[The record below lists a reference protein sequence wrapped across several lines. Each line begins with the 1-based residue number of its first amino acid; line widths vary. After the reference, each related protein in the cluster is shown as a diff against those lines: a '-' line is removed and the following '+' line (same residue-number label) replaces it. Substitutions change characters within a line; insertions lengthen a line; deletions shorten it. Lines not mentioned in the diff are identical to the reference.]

1 MIETT
6 TEPTA
11 WVVVA
16 EGWAD
21 HQTALTCAE
30 IAAHGRIRIR
40 YAGLAVEPIVS
51 ATGLR
56 VLPDCTVD
64 EINADGAVILILP
77 GGPLWV
83 DHDAPAVTAA
93 IRTFREREIPIAAIG
108 SGTLVLARAGVL
120 GGVRHTSNS
129 LAWLKEHVPEYRDDL
144 HYVNVIDVADGG
156 LVTKPAPSISRTRS
170 SSCSS
175 CATSPTAAHG
185 IACIGRACCRSGS
198 EAAAGTASWLGLRR
212 RRVSRWGRGGFAG
225 ARREQI

>member
-6 TEPTA
+6 TEATA

-30 IAAHGRIRIR
+30 IAAHERIRIR
-40 YAGLAVEPIVS
+40 YAGLDVEPIMS

-64 EINADGAVILILP
+64 DITADGAIILILP

-120 GGVRHTSNS
+120 GGVRHTSNG

-156 LVTKPAPSISRTRS
+156 LVT
-170 SSCSS
+170 
-175 CATSPTAAHG
+175 AH
-185 IACIGRACCRSGS
+185 
-198 EAAAGTASWLGLRR
+198 E
-212 RRVSRWGRGGFAG
+212 AG
-225 ARREQI
+225 AIDFAHEIIKLLELRDEPDRRAWYRLHREGVLPIG